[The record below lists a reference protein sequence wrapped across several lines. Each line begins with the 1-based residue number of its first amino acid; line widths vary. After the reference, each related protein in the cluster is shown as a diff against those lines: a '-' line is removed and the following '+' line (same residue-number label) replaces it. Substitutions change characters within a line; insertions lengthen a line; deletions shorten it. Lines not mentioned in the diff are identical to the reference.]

1 MIREEDS
8 AIPEQITNILID
20 CALTGGKFLKSHF
33 LKKGFDIQTK
43 SSPADLVTEIDLK
56 AQNIITDKL
65 SRVLPNVQVVGEEG
79 KTVIPAGEAIYLD
92 PIDGTLNFVHG
103 FNKFSVSIGYWI
115 QDQPVAGVVYNP
127 IDDELFHATRGR
139 GAFKNGNRI
148 QVSTV
153 KSLNLALLS
162 TGWPY
167 DKSQIMPALKKISL
181 ALVHAQEIRTFGS
194 SSLSLCYLS
203 EGVFEGFW
211 EWNLQ
216 PWDLAAGV
224 LIALEAGGK
233 ITALSGEPF
242 QLNKGAI
249 VASNGHVHAEMLNQI
264 LRPPVD

>member
-1 MIREEDS
+1 M
-8 AIPEQITNILID
+8 
-20 CALTGGKFLKSHF
+20 
-33 LKKGFDIQTK
+33 
-43 SSPADLVTEIDLK
+43 
-56 AQNIITDKL
+56 
-65 SRVLPNVQVVGEEG
+65 
-79 KTVIPAGEAIYLD
+79 
-92 PIDGTLNFVHG
+92 
-103 FNKFSVSIGYWI
+103 
-115 QDQPVAGVVYNP
+115 AGVVYNP

>member
-1 MIREEDS
+1 MNPEE
-8 AIPEQITNILID
+8 TTKILID
-20 CALTGGKFLKSHF
+20 CARAGGQFLKTHFLKS
-33 LKKGFDIQTK
+33 GIDIQTK

-56 AQNIITDKL
+56 AQQLITEKL
-65 SRVLPNVQVVGEEG
+65 SRALPDVQIVGEEG
-79 KTVIPAGEAIYLD
+79 NNECFAGEAIYLD

-103 FNKFSVSIGYWI
+103 FNKFSVSIGYWV

-127 IDDELFHATRGR
+127 MDDELFHATKGK
-139 GAFKNGNRI
+139 GAFKNGKQIR
-148 QVSTV
+148 VSTV
-153 KSLNLALLS
+153 KSLSRSLLS

-167 DKSQIMPALKKISL
+167 DKSQITPALKKIAN
-181 ALVHAQEIRTFGS
+181 ALSFAQEIRTFGS

-203 EGVFEGFW
+203 EGIFEGFW

-233 ITALSGEPF
+233 ITSLEGEPF

-249 VASNGHVHAEMLNQI
+249 VASNGHIHTQMLNRI
-264 LRPPVD
+264 LS